1 MRTAVKKWKRD
12 DQKKF
17 RQIRREAK
25 ALIKIKKSTIPP
37 KLENLFLITLN
48 ACGPSSNLWQN
59 RIAHLPFWEAANILY
74 LTTKTKHTFWHNWF
88 PLETA
93 APTTQA
99 NLFYHHT
106 EVAKVL
112 NNIDPA
118 KAPGPDNIS
127 GRLLKETAPEI
138 SVSLCRPFNLSLS
151 LGEFPDQW
159 KPEHVCPVF
168 KKDDPALAKNYRQIS
183 SLSILSKSFERC
195 VFNHCYLHILPR
207 LCHLQHGFL
216 SGRSTVTQLVQV
228 NHEVMVYL
236 DFAKAFDKVPH
247 STVINKLSRFC
258 ISGQ

>member
-1 MRTAVKKWKRD
+1 M
-12 DQKKF
+12 
-17 RQIRREAK
+17 
-25 ALIKIKKSTIPP
+25 
-37 KLENLFLITLN
+37 
-48 ACGPSSNLWQN
+48 
-59 RIAHLPFWEAANILY
+59 
-74 LTTKTKHTFWHNWF
+74 
-88 PLETA
+88 
-93 APTTQA
+93 
-99 NLFYHHT
+99 
-106 EVAKVL
+106 

-127 GRLLKETAPEI
+127 GRLPKETAPEI
-138 SVSLCRPFNLSLS
+138 SVSLCRLFNLSLS

-168 KKDDPALAKNYRQIS
+168 EKDDQALAKNYCQIS
-183 SLSILSKSFERC
+183 SLSISSKSFERC

>member
-17 RQIRREAK
+17 RQIRREVK
-25 ALIKIKKSTIPP
+25 ALFKIKKSTIPP
-37 KLENLFLITLN
+37 KWENLFLITLN
-48 ACGPSSNLWQN
+48 AYGPSTNLWQN
-59 RIAHLPFWEAANILY
+59 RIAHLPFWETANILY
-74 LTTKTKHTFWHNWF
+74 LTTKTKQTFWHNWF
-88 PLETA
+88 PLETT

-106 EVAKVL
+106 EVPKVL
-112 NNIDPA
+112 NNIDQA
-118 KAPGPDNIS
+118 KAPGPDYIS
-127 GRLLKETAPEI
+127 RRFLKETAPEI
-138 SVSLCRPFNLSLS
+138 SVSLCRLFNLSLS

-159 KPEHVCPVF
+159 KLEHVCPVF
-168 KKDDPALAKNYRQIS
+168 KRDDPALAKNYCQIS
-183 SLSILSKSFERC
+183 SLSISSKSFEKC
-195 VFNHCYLHILPR
+195 VFNHCYLHILPQ

-216 SGRSTVTQLVQV
+216 RGRSTVTQLVQV